1 MKIKLANSLKDLN
14 LSLKSKI
21 FGQNHVIDQLTNI
34 LSVNSIGLGDE
45 NKPIGSFLFTGSTGV
60 GKTELAIQLAK
71 ELNLDFKRFDMSEYS
86 EKYSIK
92 NFIGGDAGLVGYE
105 DGGLLI
111 NYMLENP
118 FSVIL
123 FDEIEKAHKDVMNIF
138 LQVLDYG
145 HLTSTKG
152 EEVFFNNSILI
163 FTSNLGVKNYEV
175 RRTIGFITTYEIEDI
190 SDEDD
195 EINSFL
201 KPEFRGR
208 MDCIIPFNPLNEFMI
223 KSIINKNINHL
234 VSKLKIYNLKIDISK
249 ELKELIINNLLKENL
264 GARSIEKIFKNNIK
278 TLIANEIVNENITFG
293 SEVIISIDKNNNYI
307 LNISIEKN
315 NSSYLDNETIYFSNV
330 LEAQDYG
337 KRNPGIRIMR
347 SPCGNGFI
355 AKQ

>member
-34 LSVNSIGLGDE
+34 LNVNSIGLGDE

-163 FTSNLGVKNYEV
+163 FTSNLGVKSYEV

-190 SDEDD
+190 IDEDD

-208 MDCIIPFNPLNEFMI
+208 MDCIITFNQLNEFMI
-223 KSIINKNINHL
+223 ESIINKNINHL
-234 VSKLKIYNLKIDISK
+234 VSKLRIYNLKIDISK

-315 NSSYLDNETIYFSNV
+315 NSSYLDSETIYFSNV